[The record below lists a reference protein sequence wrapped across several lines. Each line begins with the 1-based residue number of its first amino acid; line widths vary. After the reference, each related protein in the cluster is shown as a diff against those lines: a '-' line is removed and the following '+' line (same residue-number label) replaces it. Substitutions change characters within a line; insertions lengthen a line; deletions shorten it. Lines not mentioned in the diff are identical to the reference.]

1 VYQTSRTSYGQR
13 TAVKGIL
20 RKMLSFIYIYIF
32 LFLSLA
38 CVLKRGRVCTTMV
51 DVCFCRR
58 TDVEAAF
65 GSLSGE
71 SLLLSVS
78 VSRI

>member
-1 VYQTSRTSYGQR
+1 
-13 TAVKGIL
+13 
-20 RKMLSFIYIYIF
+20 
-32 LFLSLA
+32 
-38 CVLKRGRVCTTMV
+38 MV